1 MGFVKT
7 VGAAVGLTE
16 DVTGVTDQ
24 RRAAESAARTQAESG
39 EAAILRQEEA
49 AQRAQG
55 FFEPF
60 AGVAEQGAAGASFLT
75 DPQERFD
82 FLQDNPL
89 FDLALEN
96 ANQRTLQS
104 ASANRRLSFGDTL
117 QQLSN
122 NVLLASQPLLA
133 NQDRNRTN
141 LLNIGSNIAGNRAN
155 IETGL
160 GAGVSDLTTG
170 IGSSL
175 SAGQIAA
182 GGAQAQGFKNLID
195 ITGAIGGAFAGG
207 GAV

>member
-7 VGAAVGLTE
+7 VEEGTRITE
-16 DVTGVTDQ
+16 DLSGVTDQ
-24 RRAAESAARTQAESG
+24 KRAAKEAARTQAESG

-55 FFEPF
+55 FFEPL
-60 AGVAEQGAAGASFLT
+60 GGIAEQGAAGASFLT

-89 FDLALEN
+89 FNLALEN
-96 ANQRTLQS
+96 ANQRTQQS
-104 ASANRRLSFGDTL
+104 ASARRRLSFGDTL

-122 NVLLASQPLLA
+122 NVLLSSQPLLA
-133 NQDRNRTN
+133 TQDRNITN
-141 LLNIGSNIAGNRAN
+141 LLGLGSNIAGNRAN

-160 GAGVSDLTTG
+160 GANVSDLTTG
-170 IGSSL
+170 IGSSI

-182 GGAQAQGFKNLID
+182 GGAKAQGFKNLID
-195 ITGAIGGAFAGG
+195 ITGAIGGAATGG
-207 GAV
+207 GFG

>member
-1 MGFVKT
+1 MGFVR
-7 VGAAVGLTE
+7 
-16 DVTGVTDQ
+16 DITGVTDQ
-24 RRAAESAARTQAESG
+24 KRAAKRAARTQAESG
-39 EAAILRQEEA
+39 EAAILQQQEA

-60 AGVAEQGAAGASFLT
+60 AGVTQQGVEGASFLT

-89 FDLALEN
+89 FELALEN
-96 ANQRTLQS
+96 ANQRTLQKES
-104 ASANRRLSFGDTL
+104 SRNRLSFGDTL

-122 NVLLASQPLLA
+122 NVLLSAQPLLA
-133 NQDRNRTN
+133 TQDRNRTN
-141 LLNIGSNIAGNRAN
+141 LLNFGTNIAGNRAN

-160 GAGVSDLTTG
+160 GANVSDLTTG
-170 IGSSL
+170 IGSSI

-182 GGAQAQGFKNLID
+182 GGAKAQGFKNLID